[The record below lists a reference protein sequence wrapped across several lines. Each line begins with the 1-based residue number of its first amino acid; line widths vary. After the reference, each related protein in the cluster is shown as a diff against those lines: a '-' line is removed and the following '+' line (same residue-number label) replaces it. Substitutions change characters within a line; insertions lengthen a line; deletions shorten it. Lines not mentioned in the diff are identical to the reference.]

1 VEEALCFGWIDGLMR
16 PVDDTY
22 YRQLFTPRKAKSAW
36 AKSNKDRV
44 ARLIEQGLMT
54 RAGLAAVEAA
64 KANGGWTTYDAAES
78 LKVPASLRAALNAN
92 ARAKKHWPLFTES
105 RRKMFLFWLAAA
117 KRDDTRARRIAEIVS
132 MVARR
137 IAPGME
143 SDRTRRATRVRR
155 SSGGRAT

>member
-1 VEEALCFGWIDGLMR
+1 MR

-22 YRQLFTPRKAKSAW
+22 YRQLFTPRKPKSAW

-44 ARLIEQGLMT
+44 ARLIEQGLMA

-64 KANGGWTTYDAAES
+64 KASGCWTAYDAAES
-78 LKVPASLRAALNAN
+78 LKVPAPLRAALNAN
-92 ARAKKHWPLFTES
+92 ARAKKYWPLFTES
-105 RRKMFLFWLAAA
+105 RRKMFLFWLASA

-137 IAPGME
+137 IAPSME
-143 SDRTRRATRVRR
+143 SERTRRANRVRR